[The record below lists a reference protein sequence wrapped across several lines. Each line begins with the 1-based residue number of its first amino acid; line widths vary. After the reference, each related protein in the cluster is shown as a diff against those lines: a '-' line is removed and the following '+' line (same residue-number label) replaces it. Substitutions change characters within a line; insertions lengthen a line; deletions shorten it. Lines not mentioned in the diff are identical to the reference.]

1 MQGIKH
7 RYFNRCYG
15 TGSQCKEKKATLSKH
30 IAQWCLMPPS
40 KDKSCVEFKMFKR
53 NEKCNANTF
62 EHWASSCKRFV
73 DEQVCHQSDLSWS
86 MHQPV
91 WSWTHWSE
99 ISSCKRTGRSK
110 AINII
115 NLIQSHQLCTKRGG
129 KSNASFYCIRVAVVC
144 LNVQGWKMLKIL
156 LQIMSS
162 NWLAKLL
169 ARLTQLVS
177 LLEFRVW
184 PSAIRVQPSF

>member
-1 MQGIKH
+1 
-7 RYFNRCYG
+7 
-15 TGSQCKEKKATLSKH
+15 
-30 IAQWCLMPPS
+30 MPPS

-73 DEQVCHQSDLSWS
+73 DEQIRHQSDLSWS

-91 WSWTHWSE
+91 GSRTHWSIFPSSKP
-99 ISSCKRTGRSK
+99 ISCRYLFLQAHRRFKSSQH
-110 AINII
+110 III
-115 NLIQSHQLCTKRGG
+115 NLIQSHQLCTKRDG
-129 KSNASFYCIRVAVVC
+129 KSNASFYCIQVAVVC

-162 NWLAKLL
+162 NWLAKLFSK
-169 ARLTQLVS
+169 ANS
-177 LLEFRVW
+177 IGIASW
-184 PSAIRVQPSF
+184 I